1 MKTIKMLDIRRQDK
15 RVRRRIRKSW
25 KRILKAS
32 DFING
37 KEVDLF
43 QARLEQYM
51 GVEHVIPCANGTDAL
66 QIALMALNLEPGDE
80 IIVPAFSF
88 VSTAEVVKMLGLKV
102 VFVDIDCNTFNID
115 ATAIESAITDRTRAI
130 IPAHLFGQC
139 ADMALIMDIA
149 ARYNLFVIEDA
160 CQSLG
165 ADYILREGTGQLKM
179 GPFTYDYRCVKEGIR
194 KKAGTVGHIGCVSFF
209 PGKNLGAYG
218 DGGAIFT
225 NSNELADRL
234 RKIARHGSAKPYVHS
249 LVGVNSRLDSLQ
261 AAVLNA
267 KLPYL
272 DRYNEKR
279 AQIAMMYDR
288 YFVSCMQLKVPG
300 RATHSSHIFHQ
311 YCLLCRSERERN
323 TLRFH
328 LESLGI
334 PSKVYYPAPLHLQ
347 KAFADLGYK
356 EGDFPVAESTAQRIL
371 AIPVHPLLKRKQVEY
386 IAEGILSFFD

>member
-1 MKTIKMLDIRRQDK
+1 MKSIKMLDIRKQDR
-15 RVRRRIRKSW
+15 RVRRRIRKSI
-25 KRILKAS
+25 KRIIKTS
-32 DFING
+32 DFIDG
-37 KEVDLF
+37 KEVELF
-43 QARLEQYM
+43 QSKLKQYM

-66 QIALMALNLEPGDE
+66 QIALMSLNLEPGDE
-80 IIVPAFSF
+80 VIVPAFTF

-115 ATAIESAITDRTRAI
+115 ATAIERAITDRTRAI
-130 IPAHLFGQC
+130 IPVHLFGQC

-160 CQSLG
+160 CQAFG

-179 GPFTYDYRCVKEGIR
+179 GPFTYDYRCQKEGIR
-194 KKAGTVGHIGCVSFF
+194 KKAGTVGHIGCTSFF
-209 PGKNLGAYG
+209 PSKNLGCYG

-234 RKIARHGSAKPYVHS
+234 RKIARHGSSKRYVHT
-249 LVGVNSRLDSLQ
+249 LVGVNSRLDSIQ

-272 DRYNEKR
+272 DRNNAKR
-279 AQIAMMYDR
+279 VQIASLYDR
-288 YFVSCMQLKVPG
+288 NFVSCMQLKVPG
-300 RATHSSHIFHQ
+300 RAPHSSHIFHQ
-311 YCLLCRSERERN
+311 YCLICRSERERN
-323 TLRFH
+323 ALRFH

-334 PSKVYYPAPLHLQ
+334 QTKVYYPAPLHLQ

-371 AIPVHPLLKRKQVEY
+371 AIPINPILKKKQIRYITEGLLT
-386 IAEGILSFFD
+386 FFD

>member
-1 MKTIKMLDIRRQDK
+1 MKTIKMVDIRRQDK
-15 RVRRRIRKSW
+15 RVRKRIRRKV
-25 KRILKAS
+25 KRIVKAS
-32 DFING
+32 DFIDG
-37 KEVDLF
+37 KEVELF
-43 QARLEQYM
+43 QSNLRQYM

-66 QIALMALNLEPGDE
+66 QIALMSLNLEPGDE
-80 IIVPAFSF
+80 VIVPAFTF
-88 VSTAEVVKMLGLKV
+88 VSTAEVVRMLGLKV
-102 VFVDIDCNTFNID
+102 VFVDIDCNTFNMD
-115 ATAIESAITDRTRAI
+115 ASAIESAITSRTRAI
-130 IPAHLFGQC
+130 VPVHLFGQC

-160 CQSLG
+160 CQALG

-194 KKAGTVGHIGCVSFF
+194 KKAGTVGHIGCTSFF
-209 PGKNLGAYG
+209 PTKNLGCYG

-234 RKIARHGSAKPYVHS
+234 RKIAHHGAGKRYVHS
-249 LVGVNSRLDSLQ
+249 LVGVNSRLDTVQ

-272 DRYNEKR
+272 DKYNTKR
-279 AQIAMMYDR
+279 AQIATFYDR
-288 YFVSCMQLKVPG
+288 SFVSCMQLKVPG
-300 RATHSSHIFHQ
+300 RAPHSSHIFHQ

-323 TLRFH
+323 ALRFH

-334 PSKVYYPAPLHLQ
+334 PSRIYYPAPLHLQ
-347 KAFADLGYK
+347 KAFSDLGYK

-371 AIPVHPLLKRKQVEY
+371 AIPVQPMLKRRQVEY

>member
-1 MKTIKMLDIRRQDK
+1 MVDIRRQDK

-25 KRILKAS
+25 KRIVKAS

-37 KEVDLF
+37 RDVELF
-43 QARLEQYM
+43 QTRMQQYM

-66 QIALMALNLEPGDE
+66 QISLMALNLEPGDE
-80 IIVPAFSF
+80 VIVPAFSF
-88 VSTAEVVKMLGLKV
+88 VSTAEVVKVLGLKP

-115 ATAIESAITDRTRAI
+115 ATLIESAITDRTRAI

-160 CQSLG
+160 CQALG
-165 ADYILREGTGQLKM
+165 SDYILREGTGQLKM

-194 KKAGTVGHIGCVSFF
+194 KKAGTVGHIGCTSFF
-209 PGKNLGAYG
+209 PTKNLGCYG

-234 RKIARHGSAKPYVHS
+234 RKIAQHGSAKRYVHS
-249 LVGVNSRLDSLQ
+249 LVGVNSRLDTLQ

-272 DRYNEKR
+272 DRYNAKR
-279 AQIAMMYDR
+279 AQIAMVYDR

-300 RATHSSHIFHQ
+300 ARPGTFG
-311 YCLLCRSERERN
+311 CM
-323 TLRFH
+323 
-328 LESLGI
+328 
-334 PSKVYYPAPLHLQ
+334 
-347 KAFADLGYK
+347 
-356 EGDFPVAESTAQRIL
+356 QRT
-371 AIPVHPLLKRKQVEY
+371 K
-386 IAEGILSFFD
+386 

>member
-1 MKTIKMLDIRRQDK
+1 MKSIKMVDIRRQDR
-15 RVRRRIRKSW
+15 RVRRRIRKSV
-25 KRILKAS
+25 KRIVKTS

-37 KEVDLF
+37 KEVESF
-43 QARLEQYM
+43 RSAMQQYM

-66 QIALMALNLEPGDE
+66 QIALMALDLEPGDE
-80 IIVPAFSF
+80 VIVPAFTF
-88 VSTAEVVKMLGLKV
+88 VSAAEAVKMLGLKV

-130 IPAHLFGQC
+130 IPVHLFGQC
-139 ADMALIMDIA
+139 ADMTLIMDIA

-160 CQSLG
+160 CQALG

-194 KKAGTVGHIGCVSFF
+194 KKAGTVGHIGCTSFF
-209 PGKNLGAYG
+209 PTKNLGCYG

-225 NSNELADRL
+225 NSNELADKL
-234 RKIARHGSAKPYVHS
+234 RKIARHGAGKRYVHS
-249 LVGVNSRLDSLQ
+249 LTGVNSRLDTVQ

-272 DRYNEKR
+272 DGNNRKR
-279 AQIAMMYDR
+279 ERIAGIYDR
-288 YFVSCMQLKVPG
+288 NFVSCMQLKVPG
-300 RATHSSHIFHQ
+300 RAPHSSHIFHQ

-323 TLRFH
+323 ALRFH

-334 PSKVYYPAPLHLQ
+334 PSMVYYPAPLHLQ
-347 KAFADLGYK
+347 KAFSDLGYK

-371 AIPVHPLLKRKQVEY
+371 AIPVQPTLTRKQVCY
-386 IAEGILSFFD
+386 IAEGILGFFD